1 MNLNDRNFRIA
12 FSFESTEGGNKMKND
27 PSYVRWIFKIAGFKD
42 KERYERLLPSHKCT
56 DADYDEFYPIN
67 PD

>member
-12 FSFESTEGGNKMKND
+12 FSFESTEDGNKMKND
-27 PSYVRWIFKIAGFKD
+27 PRYVRWIFKIAGFKD
-42 KERYERLLPSHKCT
+42 NERYERLLPSRKCT